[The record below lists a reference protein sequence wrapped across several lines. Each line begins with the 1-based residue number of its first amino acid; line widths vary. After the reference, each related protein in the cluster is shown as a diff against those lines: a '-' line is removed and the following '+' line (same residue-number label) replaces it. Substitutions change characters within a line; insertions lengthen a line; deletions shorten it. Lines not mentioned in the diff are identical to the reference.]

1 LPERVRGD
9 WEMEFRIVRPDG
21 ALRWIKARAYPVRD
35 AKGQVHRLAGVSRDV
50 TEHHRLEA
58 QFLQAQKM
66 EAVGRLAGGV
76 AHDFNNL
83 LSVILGYTG
92 LALDEPHPGERWRSD
107 LEEVRRAG
115 ERASELT
122 QQLLAF
128 SRQQVLQTKV
138 LDLSQVV
145 LDMEKL
151 LRRLLGEDI
160 ELSLQTARQP
170 ALVDMGP
177 GQVEQIIMNL
187 AVNARDAIPHGGR
200 LQIETEGIELSA
212 PAAASRPGL
221 APGPYVVLSVAD
233 NGIGMDASTREHI
246 FEPFFTTKEMGK
258 GTGLGLSTV
267 YGIVKQSKGHISLHS
282 ELGQG
287 STFKVYLPRTDRPTE
302 SMPVTSAAQTILRG
316 SETILVVEDDEQV
329 RSVTCAILRRHGY
342 DVLNAQNGGEAFL
355 ICEQHA
361 GTIHLLLT
369 DAIMP
374 RMSGR
379 ELAERLRAM
388 RPDLRVLYLSGYT
401 EHSVP
406 HRGMLDAGAS
416 FLRKPSVPEALL
428 RKVRTVLDAPG

>member
-1 LPERVRGD
+1 MATRCSATGKGTRSSGRFRSSSTRLP
-9 WEMEFRIVRPDG
+9 IP
-21 ALRWIKARAYPVRD
+21 
-35 AKGQVHRLAGVSRDV
+35 SRRTTD
-50 TEHHRLEA
+50 
-58 QFLQAQKM
+58 
-66 EAVGRLAGGV
+66 
-76 AHDFNNL
+76 
-83 LSVILGYTG
+83 
-92 LALDEPHPGERWRSD
+92 PGEHWRDD

-160 ELSLQTARQP
+160 ELALQTARQP

-200 LQIETEGIELSA
+200 LLIETEGIELSA
-212 PAAASRPGL
+212 QAAASRPGL
-221 APGPYVVLSVAD
+221 TPGPYVVLSVAD
-233 NGIGMDASTREHI
+233 NGIGMDASTRDHI
-246 FEPFFTTKEMGK
+246 FEPFFTTKEIGK

-287 STFKVYLPRTDRPTE
+287 STFKIYLPRTDRPTE
-302 SMPVTSAAQTILRG
+302 SMPVTSTAQTTLRG

-355 ICEQHA
+355 ICEQHS
-361 GTIHLLLT
+361 GNIHLLLT

-388 RPDLRVLYLSGYT
+388 RPDLRILFLSGYT

-406 HRGMLDAGAS
+406 HRGMLDTGAS

-428 RKVRTVLDAPG
+428 RKVRAVLDAPG